1 MGRPINERFFNGTGG
16 AGSPGGEG
24 IASLTVNGA
33 NSYSAGTTISF
44 SASPI
49 GGTTATATITFVAAA
64 DNAPGNGNV
73 ATASITEAGSGY
85 ASVPTVTF
93 NKPGNVVVDGFTQ
106 IAGKVFKF
114 SSGVTSGIYA
124 GMVANA
130 FFTTT
135 TLGNPTKVVSVDVA
149 SGNITMSTANT
160 AAISSP
166 VSFGDVGRLGD
177 ILPVLIPAV
186 TTANTIQA
194 NAWITGATIGSL
206 ADIVSQRSSRRYRV
220 TNADGTDVVRLVPT
234 GVNGVNSPTVA
245 QVVAAGGPTAAG
257 EMTLTAFDSDNG
269 SYVVGKLESRTALL
283 FPADIDGYTA
293 GTQFAANSHARWT
306 STGSAVVN
314 TTVKL
319 ATND

>member
-1 MGRPINERFFNGTGG
+1 MSAANTSATNTTIIGFGDIGS
-16 AGSPGGEG
+16 AGSLTAVLA
-24 IASLTVNGA
+24 ASTV
-33 NSYSAGTTISF
+33 
-44 SASPI
+44 
-49 GGTTATATITFVAAA
+49 
-64 DNAPGNGNV
+64 
-73 ATASITEAGSGY
+73 
-85 ASVPTVTF
+85 
-93 NKPGNVVVDGFTQ
+93 
-106 IAGKVFKF
+106 
-114 SSGVTSGIYA
+114 
-124 GMVANA
+124 
-130 FFTTT
+130 
-135 TLGNPTKVVSVDVA
+135 
-149 SGNITMSTANT
+149 
-160 AAISSP
+160 
-166 VSFGDVGRLGD
+166 
-177 ILPVLIPAV
+177 
-186 TTANTIQA
+186 TANTIRA
-194 NAWITGATIGSL
+194 NARITGGTIGKQ

-293 GTQFAANSHARWT
+293 GTQFAANSHAIWT